1 MENLKRIWLEWE
13 ILNENTSVISL
24 NMEVFRLNS
33 SLSRAFSER
42 EWGILTHFFVRV
54 WGGGMKGEF
63 EKKKQ
68 SLKVQM
74 RRGLLVGMLKL

>member
-1 MENLKRIWLEWE
+1 MGHF
-13 ILNENTSVISL
+13 NT
-24 NMEVFRLNS
+24 
-33 SLSRAFSER
+33 
-42 EWGILTHFFVRV
+42 FFYPGL
-54 WGGGMKGEF
+54 GGGGVKGEF

>member
-1 MENLKRIWLEWE
+1 MGHF
-13 ILNENTSVISL
+13 NT
-24 NMEVFRLNS
+24 
-33 SLSRAFSER
+33 
-42 EWGILTHFFVRV
+42 FFCPGL
-54 WGGGMKGEF
+54 GGGMKGEF

>member
-1 MENLKRIWLEWE
+1 MNQ
-13 ILNENTSVISL
+13 NTSVISL

-54 WGGGMKGEF
+54 WEGRGMKGEF
-63 EKKKQ
+63 EKKKTIIK
-68 SLKVQM
+68 SSNAWGVA
-74 RRGLLVGMLKL
+74 RGDVEALN